1 MKISELFPDVVTEDT
16 EYEFKALL
24 KQDNPVKW
32 AKTIVGYAN
41 DQGGIIFV
49 GVSNDGEAFGLDLNE
64 IDQTKNL
71 VARVNDRNIFP
82 HVKISYMMRSV
93 DETADHFVL
102 GIKVLPAES
111 VVRYREGDFNETV
124 YIRGNGNST
133 PATPEDIISLS
144 KRRYGVDNETTE
156 VRYREEEWTDYLTL
170 CREYRNDGAVP
181 SLKELQSEE
190 IVSKDGFAKS
200 GFIMFRDGYDRDDTM
215 ICCRLWKGMNKA
227 GTVLDSAR
235 FKGSIALV
243 FENALRFIERNTKSG
258 WQKTANGGRK
268 EIRSYPKEAIREA
281 LVNAIAHRDYS
292 ISGTQI
298 DVDIY
303 NDRMEI
309 VSPGSWLLPKG
320 YAEYPLGSIPSIRRN
335 SIIAACLDVANL
347 MERGGTGFLTMME
360 AYKAFSEQLQPVISI
375 YPGFL
380 NLKLYDVLY
389 RVDEAPRSVEY
400 TASENKVWK
409 LLKENG
415 PMKVKDLQSAYGY
428 SNRSRFLKDVINPMI
443 ESGDIY
449 RDGSTKS
456 PTAVIKINR

>member
-1 MKISELFPDVVTEDT
+1 MKIS
-16 EYEFKALL
+16 
-24 KQDNPVKW
+24 
-32 AKTIVGYAN
+32 VGYAN
-41 DQGGIIFV
+41 DQGGIIF
-49 GVSNDGEAFGLDLNE
+49 
-64 IDQTKNL
+64 
-71 VARVNDRNIFP
+71 
-82 HVKISYMMRSV
+82 M
-93 DETADHFVL
+93 
-102 GIKVLPAES
+102 
-111 VVRYREGDFNETV
+111 
-124 YIRGNGNST
+124 
-133 PATPEDIISLS
+133 
-144 KRRYGVDNETTE
+144 DNETTE

-320 YAEYPLGSIPSIRRN
+320 YAEYPVGSIPSIRRN
-335 SIIAACLDVANL
+335 SIIAACLDAANL

-415 PMKVKDLQSAYGY
+415 PMKVKDLQCAYGY

-443 ESGDIY
+443 ERGDIY